1 MAVTMASADTIL
13 DRLGT
18 QLPDLRGLYID
29 IPAAVPPR
37 YDPALLATFLVG
49 LDLAGTFILALSG
62 AMAAIKH
69 GLDLFGVLLRRTRQA
84 TPGVS
89 LATSSSAPC
98 RRPRSATGARP
109 ERGSARP
116 EDASSDAR

>member
-1 MAVTMASADTIL
+1 M
-13 DRLGT
+13 
-18 QLPDLRGLYID
+18 
-29 IPAAVPPR
+29 PPR

-69 GLDLFGVLLRRTRQA
+69 GLDLFGVSSPSLAAGNAGGLTRDVLLRAMPPPAISDR
-84 TPGVS
+84 
-89 LATSSSAPC
+89 
-98 RRPRSATGARP
+98 ARP

-116 EDASSDAR
+116 EDASERCPLTAPLPATKSPRPTP

>member
-69 GLDLFGVLLRRTRQA
+69 GLDLFGMLLLSLAAGNAGGLTRDVLLRAMPPPAISDR
-84 TPGVS
+84 
-89 LATSSSAPC
+89 
-98 RRPRSATGARP
+98 RSARARFGST
-109 ERGSARP
+109 RGRF
-116 EDASSDAR
+116 E